1 MVFQHV
7 CGDINTDTFKLDFM
21 GCVCSRCM
29 KRSQA
34 GQNKQACHC
43 GQYNSLIVSTELLI
57 SITNVLLTAMGIHV
71 EKERRG
77 HAEWKGVGIL
87 LKANIN

>member
-7 CGDINTDTFKLDFM
+7 CGDINTDTFKLDFI

-34 GQNKQACHC
+34 GQSKQACHY
-43 GQYNSLIVSTELLI
+43 GQYNSLIVSTELFN
-57 SITNVLLTAMGIHV
+57 ITNVLLTAVGIHG
-71 EKERRG
+71 ERERRG
-77 HAEWKGVGIL
+77 HAEWKGVGPL
-87 LKANIN
+87 LKADIK